1 MEREYS
7 TVPWSDLDFIRE
19 LRPAIKVPY
28 KPKQCKKFL
37 AELSIA
43 SVDGIDAKGGSK
55 SDNKSENKF
64 DTTGFL
70 HDTSLSSY
78 DEQPGVLV
86 FKPLFK
92 QPSFGRWVQME
103 VKVTE
108 SETGVNGDSEDTKYY
123 PVGEVWIGHEKEK
136 PKNPYRLSKHSSSPP
151 TSESTPSYNSS
162 TSITGLN
169 PNSRQ
174 TIKPCLTNTKPLKR
188 VRSEFDSASAPTL
201 PHPKNR
207 HNSSTS
213 MTSLN
218 PNSRLTINTNSGE
231 TKPYF
236 TITEPLGVT
245 IEFDIASAPALPP
258 PKDWQDLKPYS
269 VVFNTVFEE
278 LERQGVVLRAACHPV
293 PIGACH
299 LQQEYQWI
307 RPNNV
312 LWCIPVAKDDIELAT
327 GCTLAYAGKFRSLQY
342 RLFMNQSPTRCT
354 NEAMCVTSM
363 MKINGNMG
371 TPEILGYNNKM
382 DYDTWTNFNSID
394 YNVNANLGGFP
405 TKRIDQDGRITTII
419 TPTAL

>member
-123 PVGEVWIGHEKEK
+123 PVGEVWIGHEYEAHSLQRIAKIKKIAEK
-136 PKNPYRLSKHSSSPP
+136 KSPRTHIDYPNIPQVPLQASLLPRITHRL
-151 TSESTPSYNSS
+151 
-162 TSITGLN
+162 
-169 PNSRQ
+169 Q
-174 TIKPCLTNTKPLKR
+174 
-188 VRSEFDSASAPTL
+188 
-201 PHPKNR
+201 
-207 HNSSTS
+207 
-213 MTSLN
+213 
-218 PNSRLTINTNSGE
+218 
-231 TKPYF
+231 
-236 TITEPLGVT
+236 
-245 IEFDIASAPALPP
+245 
-258 PKDWQDLKPYS
+258 
-269 VVFNTVFEE
+269 
-278 LERQGVVLRAACHPV
+278 LRA
-293 PIGACH
+293 
-299 LQQEYQWI
+299 
-307 RPNNV
+307 
-312 LWCIPVAKDDIELAT
+312 
-327 GCTLAYAGKFRSLQY
+327 
-342 RLFMNQSPTRCT
+342 
-354 NEAMCVTSM
+354 
-363 MKINGNMG
+363 
-371 TPEILGYNNKM
+371 
-382 DYDTWTNFNSID
+382 
-394 YNVNANLGGFP
+394 
-405 TKRIDQDGRITTII
+405 
-419 TPTAL
+419 